1 VIYTIQANDEVLG
14 KEKLRNLLNKDSVK
28 SDMMN
33 TVEYDCESAE
43 IDHIIEY
50 CNTSPFFADRK
61 IVVLKKP
68 VFLTSEKTSRDY
80 TEFVDK
86 LMAYMQ
92 EPNEQTNLI
101 IFSTYEKLDNK
112 KKIVQYLKEHTN
124 HMLVVKPDAMAINV
138 LVKNMVNRHGGE
150 ISDKAVQSLVEK
162 VGDNFQDLSTEIDK
176 LTTFKPNGIIQEG
189 DITDFV
195 TVSKETQIFDL
206 SKAIIEKNTPKAIDL
221 LNELQSKGERPDSI
235 IGILAS
241 QLRLALLSK
250 SYAAQGMRQPDIAK
264 ALQVHPYRVK
274 LALQLKF
281 SDSNLKDLLVKL
293 SNLDYHIKTNR
304 VNMYQGIKIFILSV

>member
-1 VIYTIQANDEVLG
+1 MIYTIQANDEVLG